1 MAEIF
6 NRGDVAVF
14 CFFLYYYFLCYCF
27 VVAMF
32 GELSGFHYYSQVL
45 NSDISETEKCLV
57 ESSIHKELKKQA
69 L

>member
-1 MAEIF
+1 MAEIL
-6 NRGDVAVF
+6 NRGDVGGVV
-14 CFFLYYYFLCYCF
+14 FFLYYYFLYYCF
-27 VVAMF
+27 VVAML